1 MSYTITCYCND
12 ETIKTTSVYIASAG
26 ITRTGTYGSS
36 SLGDY
41 EEFTVSGLTDSWSA
55 KFTATPASGCSFYR
69 WVYRVGSTSAT
80 AQYSYSNPFTYT
92 GGKNIYI
99 RAEGTQDVETW
110 DLDDSVYFGSI
121 SSSVSEEIYI
131 SKMTM
136 FRIGVFFNYAGT
148 ATFYTTGSTDTYGY
162 VGQGQAFD
170 EYDGVPSSYYAE
182 DDDGADDGG
191 NFLISR
197 TVSVGSQYYM
207 WVRGYSESTKGYTTV
222 HIDPPARTWTL
233 NSSSLGT
240 VTANRSISLSINSY
254 TLYRRTVTFSKSG
267 TAKFYT
273 TGSKDTRGYLSTTDT
288 WNNSTGRPTDYIASN
303 DDYNGDA
310 NFTISYNVT
319 AGTTYYI
326 WVRCYDADD
335 TGSAVLVIEP
345 PVDTWTLVTG
355 AFGTISSEASASFT
369 LGTKQM
375 RRYSVVFENS
385 GSANFFAMGDEY
397 TYGYLSTT
405 TGFDS
410 TYGMPTSYLAEDG
423 ESGPGDNFA
432 ITYNVTA
439 GTTYYIWVCEYDGN
453 STGTIEL
460 YVQPPE
466 KAITRPNNFSWTYT
480 KTQGGTFNLT
490 ATEWN
495 ALATRINEFRA
506 YKGLSDYSFTT
517 AYSGNNYMAYM
528 YNQARLAIQGI
539 SGYGT
544 YIPTVSSGDTV
555 TAYMMNVLVSELNS
569 IP

>member
-1 MSYTITCYCND
+1 MSYKITCYCND
-12 ETIKTTSVYIASAG
+12 ETIKKTTVSITTAG
-26 ITRTGTYGSS
+26 TYSGTYGSS

-41 EEFTVSGLTDSWSA
+41 EEFVVASLDSSWSA
-55 KFTATPASGCSFYR
+55 TFSVTPASGCSFYR
-69 WVYRVGSTSAT
+69 WVYRVGSST
-80 AQYSYSNPFTYT
+80 AKQQYSYSSTFKYT
-92 GGKNIYI
+92 GGQDIYI
-99 RAEGTQDVETW
+99 KAEGTQDVETW

-131 SKMTM
+131 SRMTM

-170 EYDGVPSSYYAE
+170 EYDGVPDSYYAS

-197 TVSVGSQYYM
+197 SVSVGSQYYM
-207 WVRGYSESTKGYTTV
+207 WVRGYSESTSGYTTV

-233 NSSSLGT
+233 NSTSLGT
-240 VTANRSISLSINSY
+240 VTSKRTVSLSLGAY
-254 TLYRRTVTFSKSG
+254 TLYMRTVTFSTSG

-273 TGSKDTRGYLSTTDT
+273 TGSTDTRGYLSTSDT
-288 WNNSTGRPTDYIASN
+288 WDNSTGRPTSYVASN
-303 DDYNGDA
+303 DDYNNDA
-310 NFTISYNVT
+310 NFTITYDVT

-326 WVRCYDADD
+326 WVRCYGATD
-335 TGSAVLVIEP
+335 TGSATLVIEP
-345 PVDTWTLVTG
+345 PVNTWTVQSYS
-355 AFGTISSEASASFT
+355 FGTISSEASASFT

-375 RRYSVVFENS
+375 RRYSVSFENS
-385 GSANFFAMGDEY
+385 GSANFFTMGDEY
-397 TYGYLSTT
+397 TWGYLSTT

-410 TYGMPTSYLAEDG
+410 TNGMPTSYLAEDG
-423 ESGPGDNFA
+423 TSGPGDNFA
-432 ITYNVTA
+432 IIYNVTA
-439 GTTYYIWVCEYDGN
+439 GVTYYIWVCEVDGN

-466 KAITRPNNFSWTYT
+466 KVVARPNDFAWTYS
-480 KTQGGTFNLT
+480 KVQGGTFNLT

-495 ALATRINEFRA
+495 NLATRINEFRA
-506 YKGLSDYSFTT
+506 YKGLSNYSFTT

-528 YNQARLAIQGI
+528 YNQARTAIQGI

-544 YIPTVSSGDTV
+544 YIPSVSSGDTV